1 MSSNILLARQAIY
14 DTELRVHAYELLFRS
29 QGTDSASFTD
39 GDHATSSVLLNAFTA
54 LPVDDILEGKPAFV
68 NFTRNLL
75 DSPPPIDASRL
86 VVEILEDIV
95 IDDAAI
101 EAIRRLKQLGYTIAL
116 DDYVYIDGHHELI
129 QLADLVKV
137 DVLMQSMDKVIALL
151 QRLKPY
157 NVLLLAEK
165 VETQEMYE
173 ACRKLGFHYF
183 QGYFLARP
191 QIVKG
196 RALQSNQRT
205 VLQLLTTLKSDNVE
219 FKEIEQVIQTDSVL
233 ALKILRLVNSAFFNQ
248 RREIKSIR
256 QALALLGLEK
266 IRSWAQLLALS
277 SLDNK
282 PAALFN
288 AAMVR
293 ARFGQLLAE
302 QANSGELQVESQFTV
317 GLLSTLDA
325 FLGMEMADV
334 LNSIAVSETMRDA
347 ILQHGG
353 DSGLLLALTISYERA
368 DWDAIDWP
376 ALKQLGI
383 DSGIAQQAYLSSL
396 QWADENLQFL
406 R

>member
-14 DTELRVHAYELLFRS
+14 DTQLRVYAYELLFRS
-29 QGTDSASFTD
+29 QGSDSANVTD

-54 LPVDDILEGKPAFV
+54 LPVEDILEGKPAFV

-86 VVEILEDIV
+86 VVEILEDVV
-95 IDDAAI
+95 IDAQTI
-101 EAIRRLKQLGYTIAL
+101 EAIARLKQQGYTIAL
-116 DDYVYIDGHHELI
+116 DDYVYAEGHHELVL
-129 QLADLVKV
+129 LADLIKI
-137 DVLMQSMDKVIALL
+137 DVLAQSLDEVRALL
-151 QRLKPY
+151 QRLQPY
-157 NVLLLAEK
+157 NVQLLAEK
-165 VETQEMYE
+165 VETQEMFE
-173 ACRKLGFHYF
+173 TCKQLGFKYF
-183 QGYFLARP
+183 QGYFLSRP

-196 RALQSNQRT
+196 RALKSNQRT
-205 VLQLLTTLKSDNVE
+205 VLQLLTTLKSADVD

-233 ALKILRLVNSAFFNQ
+233 ALKILRLVNSAFFSQ
-248 RREIKSIR
+248 QREIKSIR

-277 SLDNK
+277 NLDNK
-282 PAALFN
+282 PAALFT

-302 QANSGELQVESQFTV
+302 RATGADLHGDSQFTI

-325 FLGMEMADV
+325 FLGMEMGDV
-334 LNSIAVSETMRDA
+334 LKSIAVSADMRDA
-347 ILQHGG
+347 ILLYQG
-353 DSGLLLALTISYERA
+353 DSGFLLAVTIAYERA

-376 ALKQLGI
+376 RLQALGI
-383 DSGIAQQAYLSSL
+383 DTENAQEAYLQSL

>member
-14 DTELRVHAYELLFRS
+14 DRELRVYAYELLFRS
-29 QGTDSASFTD
+29 QATDMAHFTD

-86 VVEILEDIV
+86 VVEILENIV
-95 IDDAAI
+95 IDAATI
-101 EAIRRLKQLGYTIAL
+101 EAIRRLKQQGYTIAL
-116 DDYVYIDGHHELI
+116 DDYIYIDGHHELI
-129 QLADLVKV
+129 ELADLVKV
-137 DVLMQSMDKVIALL
+137 DVLIQSMDSVRALL

-173 ACRKLGFHYF
+173 ACKQLGFHYF
-183 QGYFLARP
+183 QGYFLSRP

-196 RALQSNQRT
+196 RTLQSNQRT
-205 VLQLLTTLKSDNVE
+205 VLQLLTTLKSDEVE
-219 FKEIEQVIQTDSVL
+219 FSQIEQVIQTDSVL

-248 RREIKSIR
+248 QREIKSIR

-277 SLDNK
+277 NLDDK
-282 PAALFN
+282 PAALFT

-293 ARFGQLLAE
+293 ARFAQLLAE
-302 QANSGELQVESQFTV
+302 RATSGDLHAESQFTV

-325 FLGMEMADV
+325 FLGMEMEDV
-334 LNSIAVSETMRDA
+334 LKSIAVSDNMRDA
-347 ILQHGG
+347 ILQRQG
-353 DSGLLLALTISYERA
+353 DSGFLLAVTIAFERA

-376 ALKQLGI
+376 RLQTLGI
-383 DSGIAQQAYLSSL
+383 DSEAAQQAYVQSL